1 MANSEEQQSANFG
14 RINDVDRADQ
24 ILDGVDAVDVSPE
37 GGAETSETASESIS
51 RRLTEIFVAD
61 SDVDLLLQRSDRDG
75 GFIHWLR
82 ALDMQVMGACRAD
95 ERLKPLLKLHVSAG
109 VAEDGLLAHLSQHF
123 EPSEVGLLARCLCV
137 PLVSI
142 RVGKINKQG
151 TVMSPTPIRGNL
163 CLTLLP
169 TSDLR
174 ISFNGDDGSVER
186 LATLSAEVQ
195 GTVIEIEE
203 IAADKSGRSFILKTL
218 DRAISFFWCSEK
230 SKLVGDELLGKMKDL
245 LMRKP
250 SLAELTGISD
260 SRLNYFASHLRA
272 YLTDTV
278 VSNAQANGILSANPA
293 DDSAES
299 SEVRLSQSSFNSTK
313 SSHFRQNGTQASK
326 TNLIYLGSLSLRSS
340 SFKEGQQRSIRSAAR
355 EKLRRRGENYIGSQ
369 SLPSSDTVD
378 PSNSTCIQKDKDSEV
393 SSDAQ
398 ALAALNFLDVFGR
411 SREVP
416 ISSPEIHFP
425 SSGPVP
431 FSPQY
436 CWCPPVASAL
446 QYTTGNPQLPVS
458 SAEPFSLPPL
468 SALLSSARPSSILT
482 SKPLLNVAE
491 LPPLDFPRLDF
502 PSLLPESVV
511 RLQTSQQ
518 IPMFTPLICDP
529 IVHIPVIDVCSSGQ
543 GYFVGPGRGMSSSI
557 PSLLDPLLPNG
568 ESAVEKGAR
577 ETLRMLI
584 SSSNQPNNGEQNVF
598 AAGSRGLYSGTNS
611 MSTVG
616 LVLLSEKSVGGGVG
630 KRCLGRD
637 DLSDKK
643 GKPSGSGPFGI
654 DEGTG

>member
-37 GGAETSETASESIS
+37 GGAETSETASESIT

-109 VAEDGLLAHLSQHF
+109 VAEDGLLAQLSQHF

-195 GTVIEIEE
+195 GTVIEIKE

-293 DDSAES
+293 DDSAGS
-299 SEVRLSQSSFNSTK
+299 SEVRASQSSFNSTK
-313 SSHFRQNGTQASK
+313 SSRFRQNGTQASK

-340 SFKEGQQRSIRSAAR
+340 SFKEGLQRSIRSAAR

-378 PSNSTCIQKDKDSEV
+378 PSNSTCIQKDKHSEV

-446 QYTTGNPQLPVS
+446 QYTIGNPQLPVS

-502 PSLLPESVV
+502 PSLLPESV

-543 GYFVGPGRGMSSSI
+543 GYFVGAGRGMSSSI

-598 AAGSRGLYSGTNS
+598 AAGSRGLYSGTDS

-616 LVLLSEKSVGGGVG
+616 HVLLSEKSVGGGVG

-637 DLSDKK
+637 DLSDQK

-654 DEGTG
+654 DEGMG